1 MWGVTVVWCG
11 TVVCGVLSTTGLHS
25 LYSTRGDNG
34 LTTRHPRGFF
44 FPSSLCA
51 SVVSQDIWTLRRSGF
66 THILAVCFSSLTVV
80 VYCTL
85 VFPFFE
91 HFWSIF
97 GAFLSFHVHSYCSG
111 PKRRPKPNL
120 DKAGEG
126 ADTVR
131 RIKAVYSILSGLR
144 HHHSNCD
151 TIAKNQASP
160 SITVPTRPGKKDRLK
175 S

>member
-1 MWGVTVVWCG
+1 MVLWCG
-11 TVVCGVLSTTGLHS
+11 VVSTTGLP
-25 LYSTRGDNG
+25 LQYTRRQRVDNAAPSR
-34 LTTRHPRGFF
+34 LLLSF
-44 FPSSLCA
+44 FPLSVCA
-51 SVVSQDIWTLRRSGF
+51 SVVSQEIWTHRRSGF